1 LEENFL
7 MKQKLRSTLVMMSL
21 LLVISLIAAQCGAA
35 APTEAPKEPAA
46 AAPATEAPA
55 EEPAAEVPA
64 TEAPAAEEPAAME
77 KLAGD
82 ILVDGSS
89 TVYPI
94 TEAMAEEF
102 GKLHPDTRVTVGI
115 SGTGGGFKK
124 FCAGETDI
132 SDASRPIKPS
142 EAEACAA
149 NNIEYIELPVAYDG
163 LAVMINPENDWAET
177 MTVEELKMLWE
188 PAAQGKIMRWNQIR
202 PDWPDEEIHLYGA
215 GTDSGTYDY
224 FTQAIV
230 GEEGSSRGDFQASE
244 DDNVLVQG
252 IAGDPLA
259 LGFFGVAYY
268 QENKDILKLVAIDD
282 EDPTNGDGPILPS
295 EETVNNGTY
304 QPLAR
309 PIFIYVRQEAA
320 ERPEVDGFI
329 DFYLNPENATTLVR
343 EVGYIPLPTNIIELA
358 KTRFDDRVYG
368 SIYGGEGSQVGV
380 TLEDLLQA
388 EQ

>member
-1 LEENFL
+1 MAYSLKRL
-7 MKQKLRSTLVMMSL
+7 LAVISTLL
-21 LLVISLIAAQCGAA
+21 ISILITACVAQ
-35 APTEAPKEPAA
+35 PTQETANSAGQS
-46 AAPATEAPA
+46 TQA
-55 EEPAAEVPA
+55 EEAVQ
-64 TEAPAAEEPAAME
+64 AEETTQVDVVVE
-77 KLAGD
+77 SGKLSGD

-102 GKLHPDTRVTVGI
+102 GKEQPEVRVTVGI

-124 FCAGETDI
+124 FCAGEIDI

-142 EAEACAA
+142 EVELCTQ
-149 NNIEYIELPVAYDG
+149 NSIEYIELPVAFDG
-163 LAVMINPENDWAET
+163 LAVMINPENDWATE

-188 PAAQGKIMRWNQIR
+188 PDAQGKISRWNQIR
-202 PDWPDEEIHLYGA
+202 PEWPDEEIHLFGA

-224 FTQAIV
+224 FTDAIV
-230 GEEGSSRGDFQASE
+230 GEEGASRGDFQASE

-252 IAGDPLA
+252 IANDPLA
-259 LGFFGVAYY
+259 LGFFGLAYY
-268 QENKDILKLVAIDD
+268 VENADKLKLVPVDD
-282 EDPTNGDGPILPS
+282 EDPSNGDGPILPS

-309 PIFIYVRQEAA
+309 PIFIYVNKEAV
-320 ERPEVDGFI
+320 ERPEVQGFL
-329 DFYLNPENATTLVR
+329 DFYLNVDNATGLVR
-343 EVGYIPLPTNIIELA
+343 EVGYIPLPTGIIELA
-358 KTRFDDRVYG
+358 QQRFENRVLG

-380 TLEDLLQA
+380 TLEDLLKA